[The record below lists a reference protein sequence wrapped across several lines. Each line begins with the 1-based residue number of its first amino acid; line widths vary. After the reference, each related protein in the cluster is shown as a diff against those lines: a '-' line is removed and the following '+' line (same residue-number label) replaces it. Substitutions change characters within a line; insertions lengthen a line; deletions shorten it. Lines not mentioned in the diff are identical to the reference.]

1 MVELLGILLA
11 LALLGLGLLAARLIR
26 RFVALLRRLGGSR
39 RRPRRLGERHHGR
52 PGPASPARLRGQRL
66 RRARTRARAQAARI
80 AALTAELERS
90 RRALRLA
97 EAALARPGPPEGRF
111 LRAKRA
117 FARRK
122 GASCARS
129 GPSPCNSTPTGCA
142 APSRSAASAAP
153 SSGNSG
159 RSCGAS
165 SGADRTVRTGAR
177 R

>member
-39 RRPRRLGERHHGR
+39 RRPRRQGERHHGR

-90 RRALRLA
+90 HRALRLA

-117 FARRK
+117 FALQFHPDRLRCAEPERGIRGAIFRQFWQELRRIER
-122 GASCARS
+122 G
-129 GPSPCNSTPTGCA
+129 
-142 APSRSAASAAP
+142 
-153 SSGNSG
+153 
-159 RSCGAS
+159 
-165 SGADRTVRTGAR
+165 
-177 R
+177 